1 MADVAI
7 EHAVGDR
14 PGPEAAAEAA
24 GRVRALLPEVRSD
37 RLLQSLHNLAGALR
51 RHGRIPAV
59 VDWTEECRTAIGTG
73 GGRA

>member
-1 MADVAI
+1 
-7 EHAVGDR
+7 
-14 PGPEAAAEAA
+14 
-24 GRVRALLPEVRSD
+24 LLPEVRSD

-51 RHGRIPAV
+51 RHGRISAV